1 MVCTAQYSS
10 LPSRSLPGSSSAWAN
25 ARLIVTAVRMTVRI
39 FEGDID
45 GDLVPPTPRS
55 AASSR
60 LLTQPENLRVLTPAL
75 KPNFGHRS
83 RQPWGHDRAGLTFAV
98 LTRQSW
104 TGNEQLPSSVCF

>member
-1 MVCTAQYSS
+1 MRSSQRLRIAAQFVA
-10 LPSRSLPGSSSAWAN
+10 SSALPTAN
-25 ARLIVTAVRMTVRI
+25 ARLIVTAVSVTVRI

-45 GDLVPPTPRS
+45 GDLVLSTPRS

-60 LLTQPENLRVLTPAL
+60 LLTQPENLRVLTPAS

-98 LTRQSW
+98 LTGQSW